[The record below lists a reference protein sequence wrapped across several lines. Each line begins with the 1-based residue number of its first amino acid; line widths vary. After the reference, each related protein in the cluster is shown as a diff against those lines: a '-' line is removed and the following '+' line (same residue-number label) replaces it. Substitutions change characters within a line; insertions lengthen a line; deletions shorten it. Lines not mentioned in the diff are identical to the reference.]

1 MQTEGYEGS
10 QLLRAGVGGTKRVAV
25 GSIGWVAVGGMARV
39 AVGGMAR
46 VAVGGAERVA
56 VGGESD
62 SQPIIAIRIAI
73 RIRIAD
79 TGISRIDSPTVHGEN
94 AVIILLA

>member
-25 GSIGWVAVGGMARV
+25 GSMARV
-39 AVGGMAR
+39 AVGSIER

-56 VGGESD
+56 VGEESD
-62 SQPIIAIRIAI
+62 SQPIVAI

-79 TGISRIDSPTVHGEN
+79 TRISRIDSPTVHGEN
-94 AVIILLA
+94 AVKTR

>member
-10 QLLRAGVGGTKRVAV
+10 QLLRAGVGGTKL
-25 GSIGWVAVGGMARV
+25 VAVGGMARV
-39 AVGGMAR
+39 AVGSIER

-62 SQPIIAIRIAI
+62 PQPIVAI
-73 RIRIAD
+73 RIRIAH
-79 TGISRIDSPTVHGEN
+79 TGISRIDSSMVHSEN
-94 AVIILLA
+94 AVAILLV

>member
-25 GSIGWVAVGGMARV
+25 GSMARV
-39 AVGGMAR
+39 AVGSIER
-46 VAVGGAERVA
+46 IAVDGAERVA
-56 VGGESD
+56 VGEESD
-62 SQPIIAIRIAI
+62 SQPIVAI

-79 TGISRIDSPTVHGEN
+79 TRISRIDSPTVRGEN
-94 AVIILLA
+94 AVQILLA

>member
-25 GSIGWVAVGGMARV
+25 GSMARV
-39 AVGGMAR
+39 AVGSIER

-56 VGGESD
+56 VGEESD
-62 SQPIIAIRIAI
+62 SQPIVAI

-79 TGISRIDSPTVHGEN
+79 TRISRIDSPTVRGEN
-94 AVIILLA
+94 AVKILLA

>member
-25 GSIGWVAVGGMARV
+25 GS
-39 AVGGMAR
+39 MAR

-56 VGGESD
+56 VGEESD
-62 SQPIIAIRIAI
+62 SQPIVAIRI

-79 TGISRIDSPTVHGEN
+79 TGISRIHSPTVHGEN
-94 AVIILLA
+94 AVKILLA

>member
-25 GSIGWVAVGGMARV
+25 GSMARV
-39 AVGGMAR
+39 AVGSIER

-56 VGGESD
+56 VGEESD
-62 SQPIIAIRIAI
+62 SQPIVAI

-79 TGISRIDSPTVHGEN
+79 TKPKPR
-94 AVIILLA
+94 